1 MNTNVPLTKGY
12 KRLQIW
18 IRLLDGKPELEEL
31 RIALEQIADGTDA
44 KTALGLKLSRGNN
57 AKKTHESFKKDFAVV
72 WVASAMREFGISRS
86 EAIERAAN
94 HFGIDDEAMARY
106 AQRLDEKLAPD
117 GSFDYWELFPKG

>member
-57 AKKTHESFKKDFAVV
+57 AKKTHGPPTV
-72 WVASAMREFGISRS
+72 
-86 EAIERAAN
+86 IEINMTTTLRNA
-94 HFGIDDEAMARY
+94 
-106 AQRLDEKLAPD
+106 LAYFNNLKFIRI
-117 GSFDYWELFPKG
+117 GFIQN